1 MHNILAVQRDENLES
16 RPSAALISISFQ
28 FENLRIYLSQ
38 RIAIICVTLSH
49 AHAQTGGGAGV
60 GLAAHMRAESE
71 GCVELKCLAGNPIEL
86 RPVPCAR

>member
-1 MHNILAVQRDENLES
+1 MRKL
-16 RPSAALISISFQ
+16 
-28 FENLRIYLSQ
+28 
-38 RIAIICVTLSH
+38 
-49 AHAQTGGGAGV
+49 GGGAGV